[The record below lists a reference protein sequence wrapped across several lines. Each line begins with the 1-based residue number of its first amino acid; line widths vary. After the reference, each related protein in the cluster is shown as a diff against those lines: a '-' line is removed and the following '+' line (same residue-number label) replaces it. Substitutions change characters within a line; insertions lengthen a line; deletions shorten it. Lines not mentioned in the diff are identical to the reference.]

1 MPLMFFFLF
10 YNVPSGLLLYWTVSN
25 ILQIGQ
31 QVIINKITA
40 KKKRELEASKPRVID
55 KAMGGRK
62 KKGRK

>member
-1 MPLMFFFLF
+1 MFFFLF